1 MIIFDGI
8 LSSHSL
14 SLSPLDS
21 LGDAILMTSV
31 PIYINI
37 DLSIIYLFRFFVLYQ
52 SSHWKSEE
60 YQYYKYSWNII
71 FRYLET
77 SSTLRFWNSKEE
89 IRISFSGAKK
99 FEKDTLAAINFLA
112 MYKFLYIYNGVLA
125 GASV

>member
-60 YQYYKYSWNII
+60 YNNRLLQILLEYY
-71 FRYLET
+71 
-77 SSTLRFWNSKEE
+77 
-89 IRISFSGAKK
+89 ISLS
-99 FEKDTLAAINFLA
+99 
-112 MYKFLYIYNGVLA
+112 
-125 GASV
+125 